1 MQVVVTHYSQPD
13 FFSLLAFVE
22 KIIEGE
28 NKKCKICKEVK
39 PLKDFNK
46 HIGHKDNLDTRCRS
60 CVKKQTATRRRIL
73 ATAPPKSEV
82 CDCCGKPS
90 YWGHGAPKSLVLD
103 HNHKTEEFRGWLC
116 DHCNVGIGLLG
127 DDIEGLR
134 EAIKY
139 LQDDECTNI
148 KQN

>member
-1 MQVVVTHYSQPD
+1 MQKANPHYIQPD
-13 FFSLLAFVE
+13 FFSLLMFVE
-22 KIIEGE
+22 KALKVK

-39 PLKDFNK
+39 PLEDFNK

-60 CVKKQTATRRRIL
+60 CVKKQAAVRKRIF
-73 ATAPPKSEV
+73 AGAPPKSKV

-103 HNHKTEEFRGWLC
+103 HDHKTEKFRGWLC

-127 DDIEGLR
+127 DDIEGLQM
-134 EAIKY
+134 AMAY
-139 LQDDECTNI
+139 LQN
-148 KQN
+148 KN

>member
-1 MQVVVTHYSQPD
+1 MQKANPHYIQPD
-13 FFSLLAFVE
+13 FFSLLMFVE
-22 KIIEGE
+22 KALKVK

-39 PLKDFNK
+39 PLEDFNK

-60 CVKKQTATRRRIL
+60 CVKKQAAVRKRIF
-73 ATAPPKSEV
+73 AGAPPKSKV

-103 HNHKTEEFRGWLC
+103 HNHKTEKFRGWLC

-127 DDIEGLR
+127 DDIEGLQM
-134 EAIKY
+134 AMAY
-139 LQDDECTNI
+139 LQN
-148 KQN
+148 KN